1 VRLAK
6 DLVSLGF
13 ASMKRLVAKYQ
24 HKDSIYDC
32 VRPESATV
40 QALRNV
46 FGNGELKAV
55 VFVEK

>member
-1 VRLAK
+1 
-6 DLVSLGF
+6 
-13 ASMKRLVAKYQ
+13 MKRLVAKYQ